1 MKETAARLQ
10 LMEDTGFL
18 LSRSSGLAVRT
29 TNSHLARFGLRV
41 RQYSVLSVACDRNG
55 ITQRELAEVLGLDPS
70 QIVALVD
77 ELEAE
82 GLVERRP
89 DPRDRRTRLV
99 SATRRGRF
107 VRKKASAAT
116 DDSREQ
122 FLAPLGLEDRAVLH
136 DLLRRL
142 VVQAADDAGVMEA
155 S

>member
-1 MKETAARLQ
+1 MNELE

-29 TNSHLARFGLRV
+29 TNAHLTRFGLRV
-41 RQYSVLSVACDRNG
+41 RQFSVLSVACDRDG

-77 ELEAE
+77 ELAAA

-99 SATRRGRF
+99 SATRRGRS
-107 VRKKASAAT
+107 VRRRASAAA
-116 DDSREQ
+116 DDGREQ
-122 FLAPLGLEDRAVLH
+122 YLAPLTPEDRAVLH

-142 VVQAADDAGVMEA
+142 VVPSADDGDVMVA